1 MFSQRSRIQSDLIG
15 NSASFLQADN
25 RVALEKIA
33 KKHLTE
39 MFSFKSEFDNIF
51 FSIYIQNMKHIH
63 VTEHYNH
70 YMHKYLL
77 FYVKIS
83 FYMYKCNT
91 A

>member
-25 RVALEKIA
+25 RVAREKSA
-33 KKHLTE
+33 KKHLKE

-51 FSIYIQNMKHIH
+51 FQYIGNMKHIH

>member
-1 MFSQRSRIQSDLIG
+1 MFSQRSRIQSDLTG

-25 RVALEKIA
+25 RVAREKSA
-33 KKHLTE
+33 K
-39 MFSFKSEFDNIF
+39 NIWKKCFLLKVNSTTF
-51 FSIYIQNMKHIH
+51 FFQYIQNMKHIH

-70 YMHKYLL
+70 YMHEYLL

>member
-25 RVALEKIA
+25 RVALEKIL
-33 KKHLTE
+33 KVNSTT
-39 MFSFKSEFDNIF
+39 F
-51 FSIYIQNMKHIH
+51 FFQYIQNMKHIH
-63 VTEHYNH
+63 VTEHYYNH
-70 YMHKYLL
+70 YMHEYLL